1 MEVIVV
7 DVRDLDFRLAK
18 WECWLPDPV
27 AFGVVLEGGMERIAV
42 LSKEFVLLRKV
53 VAMEGNMLHIAVLV
67 K

>member
-1 MEVIVV
+1 VVVEVIVV

-27 AFGVVLEGGMERIAV
+27 AFGVVLEGGMDCIAV
-42 LSKEFVLLRKV
+42 V
-53 VAMEGNMLHIAVLV
+53 V